1 MASIYNITVT
11 CVFGIS
17 LKTECVRV
25 IEVESSF
32 SLEDLHF
39 EILHSVGFDDD
50 HLYDFFLANSPR
62 GVREVIVEQDDY
74 GDSDYSI
81 VLLDSV
87 FPTGRKRLYYLF
99 DYGDNWLFEI
109 RKSRGEKE
117 KDSKFTYPRVVD
129 KRGPNPEQ
137 YPASD
142 FY

>member
-1 MASIYNITVT
+1 MTSIYTITVT
-11 CVFGIS
+11 CVCGIS
-17 LKTECVRV
+17 LESECVRV
-25 IEVESSF
+25 IEVESSI

-62 GVREVIVEQDDY
+62 GGRDVIVERDDY
-74 GDSDYSI
+74 GEADYSTALI
-81 VLLDSV
+81 DSV

-99 DYGDNWLFEI
+99 DYGDNWLFEV
-109 RKSRGEKE
+109 RKTRGEKE
-117 KDSKFTYPRVVD
+117 KDSKSIYPRVVD

-142 FY
+142 F